1 MEEEVKNIEFVPNEE
16 VVNQES
22 KENINKVE
30 EVKTKIVPKLFMKK
44 DEKVKIQVVGFHSAS
59 NGELA
64 FVLPKEYSD
73 EKNFDN
79 LLIKKDYQFL
89 FTRVTY
95 DKLNRYR
102 NRSIIYNSEDKNNTI
117 NQLKLRE
124 HFLVF
129 HLVDWNLQDEEGK
142 KIELKFDPNGALSD
156 ESLDLIYQLPSNMLD
171 LVLASYEKRMNVS

>member
-1 MEEEVKNIEFVPNEE
+1 MEEEVKNIEFVSEE
-16 VVNQES
+16 IQEI
-22 KENINKVE
+22 KE
-30 EVKTKIVPKLFMKK
+30 EVKEVKTTVVPKLFMKK
-44 DEKVKIQVVGFHSAS
+44 DEKIKIEIVGFHSAS
-59 NGELA
+59 TGELA